1 MSHGCIAAGES
12 ELESKA
18 ALVPEPCGRSPADCR
33 IASCFPRLARAQPGH
48 RSPPASKPG
57 LSSPGVAEIRRAGKG
72 AWQSKLAHLLSH
84 LRCFQ
89 MVHLLAFSPAHTCSG
104 RAKRS
109 RVSRW
114 CRFPEAQWRQKELQR
129 SETASDLANCDSNG
143 EALRVTAHPSAT
155 EA

>member
-1 MSHGCIAAGES
+1 MAAS
-12 ELESKA
+12 QLVRVSLSPRQPWFRSA
-18 ALVPEPCGRSPADCR
+18 ADAHPLAAASPR
-33 IASCFPRLARAQPGH
+33 GSPRLARAQPGH

-72 AWQSKLAHLLSH
+72 AWQSKLAPLLSH

-89 MVHLLAFSPAHTCSG
+89 VIRLLAFSPAHTCSG
-104 RAKRS
+104 RAERS

-114 CRFPEAQWRQKELQR
+114 GRFPEAQWRQKELQR

-143 EALRVTAHPSAT
+143 EALRVTEHPSAT